1 MPIEIG
7 RAANCP
13 VNWLLYV
20 GHLTPKDLLEAP
32 GRIDPNSPYFGPS
45 WIVYV
50 DGQADVSDIDLPVFA
65 EMKGLYRSLIER
77 LATKGAFKTV
87 LVSNSIQNNSIVRF
101 WRAYAGNDPDYPSD
115 PAYTTSLQKACS
127 ELGLNE
133 ADCADVVGSIRAALS
148 RRYHRSRHTPDER
161 SGAA

>member
-13 VNWLLYV
+13 VNWMLYV
-20 GHLTPKDLLEAP
+20 GHITRKELLDAP
-32 GRIDPNSPYFGPS
+32 GRINPDLPEFGPS

-50 DGQADVSDIDLPVFA
+50 DGQANMSEIDLAVFA
-65 EMKGLYRSLIER
+65 EMKVLYQRLIEA
-77 LATKGAFKTV
+77 LATKGATKTV
-87 LVSNSIQNNSIVRF
+87 LVSDSIQNDSIVRF

-115 PAYTTSLQKACS
+115 PAYTTSLQKACG

-133 ADCADVVGSIRAALS
+133 ADCADVVGSIRAALG
-148 RRYHRSRHTPDER
+148 RYHRSRDNPDER